1 MESNQMNQV
10 QTKKAKMSPLQSM
23 IVYFRFLWLYVLKK
37 KSTWLAPIIFA
48 GLFIFI
54 SIIIANFTG
63 ESQSTNLR
71 MFTTITSMFSII
83 FFSII
88 GMIKGLNIF
97 QDPSEDGIEILIV
110 SKPIERWQIVFVKFF
125 LFHLLGLAFFLI
137 SILIFTI
144 CAAILGL
151 NAFEVVFNQISVGT
165 PLINWFAYMLFG
177 TIGILLSIKFNS
189 KTILSIGMVTMVA
202 LTAADT
208 FVNSFGDMF
217 ITSKGAAIKKEIS
230 GDSSPFAPAPY
241 SAVKDKNN
249 GNVTPFI
256 ATSAFGMI
264 KNIKFPS
271 ATQFDISLMYDDA
284 YAKKLENIWNEAAD
298 NTWLNQFITF
308 INPVSAFNKLGTLGY
323 YYPQSDSSRSQ
334 NEINENDFSFTPKI
348 VDANDF
354 TKWKDHVLNGIDL
367 SDEQNPN
374 YIQFKIGNGGTLFRA
389 PSGDDTNWVKEI
401 NSVKQDIFNFVKDN
415 LQSVTGGKENVVS
428 TIKTSLNKLKIDWTK
443 FEKLELL
450 NGDQIQENWTSN
462 DENKAN
468 FVFYL
473 AQLVLTNM
481 IFEKQD
487 EHALT
492 QTKDTNASNNAFFK
506 EVEKSLLDLDNSNIG
521 GSGRPP
527 GKRPFEDDGS
537 DAIPGRPMQGGSQFF
552 GESTNQ
558 HIVKKSNAKLVQ
570 LVPSQTTATWAIVL
584 TWIVIMGGLSAGTMY
599 LYFKEDFR

>member
-83 FFSII
+83 FFSVI

-151 NAFEVVFNQISVGT
+151 NAFEIVFNQISIGT

-208 FVNSFGDMF
+208 FVNSFGDLF

-241 SAVKDKNN
+241 SAVKDKTN

-308 INPVSAFNKLGTLGY
+308 VNPVSAFNKLGTLGY

-334 NEINENDFSFTPKI
+334 NEINENDFSFTPKV

-354 TKWKDHVLNGIDL
+354 TKWQNHVLNGIDL

-401 NSVKQDIFNFVKDN
+401 NSVKEKVFNFVKDN
-415 LQSVTGGKENVVS
+415 LKDASDATSAKN
-428 TIKTSLNKLKIDWTK
+428 TIKTNLSKLSIDWTK

-450 NGDQIQENWTSN
+450 NGDQVQENWTSN

-487 EHALT
+487 ENALT
-492 QTKDTNASNNAFFK
+492 KSKDTNASDNKFFK
-506 EVEKSLLDLDNSNIG
+506 EVESSLLNLDNIG
-521 GSGRPP
+521 GGRPP
-527 GKRPFEDDGS
+527 VGIPFEDS
-537 DAIPGRPMQGGSQFF
+537 EMQPGRPQGSSKFF
-552 GESTNQ
+552 GEATNQ

>member
-208 FVNSFGDMF
+208 FVNSFGDLF

-241 SAVKDKNN
+241 SAVKDKTN

-308 INPVSAFNKLGTLGY
+308 VNPVSAFNKLGTLGY

-334 NEINENDFSFTPKI
+334 NEINENDFSFTPKV

-354 TKWKDHVLNGIDL
+354 TKWQNHVLNGIDL

-401 NSVKQDIFNFVKDN
+401 NSVKEKVFNFVKDN
-415 LQSVTGGKENVVS
+415 LKDASDATSAKN
-428 TIKTSLNKLKIDWTK
+428 TIKTNLSKLSIDWTK

-450 NGDQIQENWTSN
+450 NGDQVQENWTSN
-462 DENKAN
+462 DDNKAN

-487 EHALT
+487 ENALT
-492 QTKDTNASNNAFFK
+492 KSKDTNASDNKFFK
-506 EVEKSLLDLDNSNIG
+506 EVESSLLNLDNNTG
-521 GSGRPP
+521 GRPP
-527 GKRPFEDDGS
+527 APIPFEDS
-537 DAIPGRPMQGGSQFF
+537 EMQPGRPQGSSKFF
-552 GESTNQ
+552 GEATNQ

>member
-1 MESNQMNQV
+1 MELNEFSKSQV
-10 QTKKAKMSPLQSM
+10 LTKKAKMSPLQSM

-37 KSTWLAPIIFA
+37 KSTWLAPLIFA

-83 FFSII
+83 FFSVI

-151 NAFEVVFNQISVGT
+151 NAFEIVFNQISIGT

-230 GDSSPFAPAPY
+230 GDSGPFAPAPY
-241 SAVKDKNN
+241 SAIKDQK

-264 KNIKFPS
+264 KNIKLPS
-271 ATQFDISLMYDDA
+271 STQFDISLMYDEE
-284 YAKKLENIWNEAAD
+284 YARKLENIWNEAAD

-308 INPVSAFNKLGTLGY
+308 INPVSAFNKLGTLGN

-348 VDANDF
+348 VNANDF

-367 SDEQNPN
+367 SDEKNPN
-374 YIQFKIGNGGTLFRA
+374 YIQFKIGNGATLFRA
-389 PSGDDTNWVKEI
+389 PSGDNTNWIKEI
-401 NSVKQDIFNFVKDN
+401 NSVKEDVFNFVKDN
-415 LQSVTGGKENVVS
+415 LQSVTAGKENVVS

-450 NGDQIQENWTSN
+450 NGDQVQENWTSN
-462 DENKAN
+462 EENKAN

-481 IFEKQD
+481 IFDKQD

-492 QTKDTNASNNAFFK
+492 QTKDTNASNNEFFK
-506 EVEKSLLDLDNSNIG
+506 EVEKSLLDLDNNTG
-521 GSGRPP
+521 GRPP
-527 GKRPFEDDGS
+527 VGTERPFQDDSS
-537 DAIPGRPMQGGSQFF
+537 DAMPGRPQGGSKFF

-558 HIVKKSNAKLVQ
+558 HIVKKTNAKLVQ
-570 LVPSQTTATWAIVL
+570 LLPSQTTATWAIVL

>member
-1 MESNQMNQV
+1 MELNEFSKSQV
-10 QTKKAKMSPLQSM
+10 LTKKAKMSPLQSM

-71 MFTTITSMFSII
+71 MFMTITSMFSII
-83 FFSII
+83 FFSVI
-88 GMIKGLNIF
+88 GMVKGLNIF

-125 LFHLLGLAFFLI
+125 LFHLLGLGFFLI
-137 SILIFTI
+137 SIIIFTI

-165 PLINWFAYMLFG
+165 PLTNWFAYMLFG

-217 ITSKGAAIKKEIS
+217 ITTKSSAVKKEIV

-241 SAVKDKNN
+241 SAIKDKN

-264 KNIKFPS
+264 KNIKLPS
-271 ATQFDISLMYDDA
+271 STQFDISLMYDE
-284 YAKKLENIWNEAAD
+284 AKAKELENIWNNAGD
-298 NTWLNQFITF
+298 STWLNQFVTF

-334 NEINENDFSFTPKI
+334 NEINENDFSFTPK
-348 VDANDF
+348 VVSANDF
-354 TKWKDHVLNGIDL
+354 AKWANHVLNGIDL
-367 SDEQNPN
+367 SDEKNPN
-374 YIQFKIGNGGTLFRA
+374 YLQFKMGNNKTLFRA
-389 PSGDDTNWVKEI
+389 VSGDSTNWIKEI
-401 NSVKQDIFNFVKDN
+401 NLVKDN
-415 LQSVTGGKENVVS
+415 VFDFVKENLKDAEASNVKE
-428 TIKTSLNKLKIDWTK
+428 TIKRNLDKLKIDWTK
-443 FEKLELL
+443 FQSLEFLKE
-450 NGDQIQENWTSN
+450 DQVQENWTSK
-462 DENKAN
+462 DENKAD
-468 FVFYL
+468 FAFYL
-473 AQLVLTNM
+473 AQLVLTNI

-487 EHALT
+487 ENALT
-492 QTKDTNASNNAFFK
+492 KTKDTDASNNKFFK
-506 EVEKSLLDLDNSNIG
+506 EVEGSLLDLDKINNIPPRPLEDNAQP
-521 GSGRPP
+521 GRPP
-527 GKRPFEDDGS
+527 Q
-537 DAIPGRPMQGGSQFF
+537 IQGGSTFF
-552 GESTNQ
+552 GEPTSQ
-558 HIVKKSNAKLVQ
+558 QIVKKTNAKLVQ
-570 LVPSQTTATWAIVL
+570 LLPSQTTATWAIVL

>member
-1 MESNQMNQV
+1 MELNEFSKSQV
-10 QTKKAKMSPLQSM
+10 LTKKAKMSPLQSM

-37 KSTWLAPIIFA
+37 KSTWLAPLIFA

-83 FFSII
+83 FFSVI

-137 SILIFTI
+137 SIIIFTI

-151 NAFEVVFNQISVGT
+151 NAFEVVFNQISIGT

-230 GDSSPFAPAPY
+230 GDSGPFAPAPY
-241 SAVKDKNN
+241 SAIKDQK

-264 KNIKFPS
+264 KNIKLPS
-271 ATQFDISLMYDDA
+271 STQFDISLMYDEA
-284 YAKKLENIWNEAAD
+284 YARKLENIWNEAAD

-308 INPVSAFNKLGTLGY
+308 INPVSAFNKLGTLGN

-367 SDEQNPN
+367 SDEKNPN
-374 YIQFKIGNGGTLFRA
+374 YIQFKIGNGATLFRA
-389 PSGDDTNWVKEI
+389 PSGDNTNWIKEI
-401 NSVKQDIFNFVKDN
+401 NSIKENVFDFVKGN
-415 LQSVTGGKENVVS
+415 LQSVVANNVKE
-428 TIKTSLNKLKIDWTK
+428 TIKTNLSNLSIDWTK

-450 NGDQIQENWTSN
+450 KGDQVQENWTSN

-473 AQLVLTNM
+473 AQLVLTNI
-481 IFEKQD
+481 IFEKQN
-487 EHALT
+487 EQALT
-492 QTKDTNASNNAFFK
+492 TSSKDNANNKFFK
-506 EVEKSLLDLDNSNIG
+506 EVESSLLNLDNNTG
-521 GSGRPP
+521 GNRPP
-527 GKRPFEDDGS
+527 TGTERPFQDDSS
-537 DAIPGRPMQGGSQFF
+537 DAMPGRPQGGSKFF
-552 GESTNQ
+552 DESTNQ
-558 HIVKKSNAKLVQ
+558 HIVKKTDAKLVQ
-570 LVPSQTTATWAIVL
+570 LLPSQTTATWAIVL